1 MNDETE
7 EEKMNEIF
15 LKIHKL
21 EEKNEELRKKI
32 KDKEK
37 QKKFN
42 NISKKKIERKE
53 KAETITLDNDRKA
66 SLRFENELKFLN
78 NNSLQITENL
88 VEKKIEFKSDKQYGA
103 MYILGD
109 FNNWSPELM
118 QKNEQGYSY
127 KIVLI

>member
-1 MNDETE
+1 MSDETE

-15 LKIHKL
+15 LKIQQL

-109 FNNWSPELM
+109 FND
-118 QKNEQGYSY
+118 
-127 KIVLI
+127 